1 MSQSCHCEAPQGP
14 WQSRRT
20 VLNFRKISA
29 NSKHFTGDSHVA
41 SLLGMTKR
49 RLFAIPRIPRCF
61 PLVFPPKPSA
71 GLVFRHPDAKTKCT
85 ARQAGRSACR
95 KVPSGLLPS
104 CLQNCKTYFVV
115 LFCNFAAA
123 AGYLTRKD
131 TLTVPGLSNVPV
143 LSLRGPAGAVA
154 ISQDCSEFQ
163 ENLGEFETFYRRF
176 PRRFAPRNDKAEA
189 LCHTEDTPM
198 FSPCLPSETFGWT
211 GFSTPRRKNEMYR
224 PASRTVSLSKSP
236 FGSFAKLPSKLQNV
250 FCSSVLQFCR
260 CGGLFDAKGHPDGFL
275 SHFSSLRNLRLG
287 SFFAS
292 PFRKNEMYRP
302 ASRTVHFVEK
312 KERERKKR
320 KSMKKRGGAIYGRHR
335 IRAGD
340 CPARTAPA
348 HWPML
353 LALRSAPH
361 RPCCQTRWAGG
372 TSCRSARW

>member
-1 MSQSCHCEAPQGP
+1 M
-14 WQSRRT
+14 
-20 VLNFRKISA
+20 
-29 NSKHFTGDSHVA
+29 
-41 SLLGMTKR
+41 
-49 RLFAIPRIPRCF
+49 
-61 PLVFPPKPSA
+61 
-71 GLVFRHPDAKTKCT
+71 
-85 ARQAGRSACR
+85 
-95 KVPSGLLPS
+95 
-104 CLQNCKTYFVV
+104 
-115 LFCNFAAA
+115 
-123 AGYLTRKD
+123 
-131 TLTVPGLSNVPV
+131 
-143 LSLRGPAGAVA
+143 A

-198 FSPCLPSETFGWT
+198 FSPCLPSETSGWT
-211 GFSTPRRKNEMYR
+211 GFSTPRRKNKMYR

-260 CGGLFDAKGHPDGFL
+260 CGGLFDAKGNPDGFL

>member
-20 VLNFRKISA
+20 VRNFRKISA

-49 RLFAIPRIPRCF
+49 RLFAIPRIPRRF

-85 ARQAGRSACR
+85 ARQAGR
-95 KVPSGLLPS
+95 
-104 CLQNCKTYFVV
+104 Y
-115 LFCNFAAA
+115 
-123 AGYLTRKD
+123 
-131 TLTVPGLSNVPV
+131 
-143 LSLRGPAGAVA
+143 
-154 ISQDCSEFQ
+154 ISKK
-163 ENLGEFETFYRRF
+163 R
-176 PRRFAPRNDKAEA
+176 
-189 LCHTEDTPM
+189 
-198 FSPCLPSETFGWT
+198 
-211 GFSTPRRKNEMYR
+211 
-224 PASRTVSLSKSP
+224 
-236 FGSFAKLPSKLQNV
+236 
-250 FCSSVLQFCR
+250 
-260 CGGLFDAKGHPDGFL
+260 
-275 SHFSSLRNLRLG
+275 
-287 SFFAS
+287 
-292 PFRKNEMYRP
+292 
-302 ASRTVHFVEK
+302 K

>member
-1 MSQSCHCEAPQGP
+1 
-14 WQSRRT
+14 
-20 VLNFRKISA
+20 
-29 NSKHFTGDSHVA
+29 
-41 SLLGMTKR
+41 
-49 RLFAIPRIPRCF
+49 
-61 PLVFPPKPSA
+61 
-71 GLVFRHPDAKTKCT
+71 
-85 ARQAGRSACR
+85 
-95 KVPSGLLPS
+95 
-104 CLQNCKTYFVV
+104 
-115 LFCNFAAA
+115 
-123 AGYLTRKD
+123 
-131 TLTVPGLSNVPV
+131 
-143 LSLRGPAGAVA
+143 
-154 ISQDCSEFQ
+154 
-163 ENLGEFETFYRRF
+163 
-176 PRRFAPRNDKAEA
+176 
-189 LCHTEDTPM
+189 
-198 FSPCLPSETFGWT
+198 
-211 GFSTPRRKNEMYR
+211 MYR

-260 CGGLFDAKGHPDGFL
+260 CGGLLNAKGNPDGFL

>member
-1 MSQSCHCEAPQGP
+1 MEISHKMFRIRRSLPKIRSNPARLPRPLQGLAM
-14 WQSRRT
+14 T
-20 VLNFRKISA
+20 SA
-29 NSKHFTGDSHVA
+29 T
-41 SLLGMTKR
+41 
-49 RLFAIPRIPRCF
+49 
-61 PLVFPPKPSA
+61 
-71 GLVFRHPDAKTKCT
+71 
-85 ARQAGRSACR
+85 
-95 KVPSGLLPS
+95 
-104 CLQNCKTYFVV
+104 
-115 LFCNFAAA
+115 
-123 AGYLTRKD
+123 
-131 TLTVPGLSNVPV
+131 
-143 LSLRGPAGAVA
+143 
-154 ISQDCSEFQ
+154 
-163 ENLGEFETFYRRF
+163 
-176 PRRFAPRNDKAEA
+176 
-189 LCHTEDTPM
+189 
-198 FSPCLPSETFGWT
+198 
-211 GFSTPRRKNEMYR
+211 FSTSKRINEMYR

-260 CGGLFDAKGHPDGFL
+260 CGGLLNAKGNPDGFL

-353 LALRSAPH
+353 LALRPAPH

-372 TSCRSARW
+372 MSCRSARW

>member
-1 MSQSCHCEAPQGP
+1 MFRIRRSLPKIRSDPARLPRPLQGLAM
-14 WQSRRT
+14 T
-20 VLNFRKISA
+20 SA
-29 NSKHFTGDSHVA
+29 T
-41 SLLGMTKR
+41 
-49 RLFAIPRIPRCF
+49 
-61 PLVFPPKPSA
+61 
-71 GLVFRHPDAKTKCT
+71 
-85 ARQAGRSACR
+85 
-95 KVPSGLLPS
+95 
-104 CLQNCKTYFVV
+104 
-115 LFCNFAAA
+115 
-123 AGYLTRKD
+123 
-131 TLTVPGLSNVPV
+131 
-143 LSLRGPAGAVA
+143 
-154 ISQDCSEFQ
+154 
-163 ENLGEFETFYRRF
+163 
-176 PRRFAPRNDKAEA
+176 
-189 LCHTEDTPM
+189 
-198 FSPCLPSETFGWT
+198 
-211 GFSTPRRKNEMYR
+211 FSTSKRKNEMYR
-224 PASRTVSLSKSP
+224 PESRTVSLSKSP

-320 KSMKKRGGAIYGRHR
+320 KSMKKGGDAIYGRHR

>member
-1 MSQSCHCEAPQGP
+1 MPYRGYP
-14 WQSRRT
+14 D
-20 VLNFRKISA
+20 V
-29 NSKHFTGDSHVA
+29 
-41 SLLGMTKR
+41 
-49 RLFAIPRIPRCF
+49 F
-61 PLVFPPKPSA
+61 PLSSLRNLRLDWFFDTQTQKQNVPPGKPDGQLVKKSLRVFCQAAFKI
-71 GLVFRHPDAKTKCT
+71 AK
-85 ARQAGRSACR
+85 
-95 KVPSGLLPS
+95 L
-104 CLQNCKTYFVV
+104 FVV

-123 AGYLTRKD
+123 AGDQTRKD
-131 TLTVPGLSNVPV
+131 TLTVSFQLVKKVP
-143 LSLRGPAGAVA
+143 SG
-154 ISQDCSEFQ
+154 F
-163 ENLGEFETFYRRF
+163 
-176 PRRFAPRNDKAEA
+176 
-189 LCHTEDTPM
+189 
-198 FSPCLPSETFGWT
+198 LPSCF
-211 GFSTPRRKNEMYR
+211 
-224 PASRTVSLSKSP
+224 
-236 FGSFAKLPSKLQNV
+236 QNCKMK
-250 FCSSVLQFCR
+250 FCSIILQFCR
-260 CGGLFDAKGHPDGFL
+260 CGGLLNAKGNPDGFL

-320 KSMKKRGGAIYGRHR
+320 KSMKKRGRAIYGRHR

>member
-1 MSQSCHCEAPQGP
+1 MSQSCHC
-14 WQSRRT
+14 R
-20 VLNFRKISA
+20 
-29 NSKHFTGDSHVA
+29 
-41 SLLGMTKR
+41 
-49 RLFAIPRIPRCF
+49 
-61 PLVFPPKPSA
+61 
-71 GLVFRHPDAKTKCT
+71 
-85 ARQAGRSACR
+85 GRSDVEISHKMFRIRRSLPKILSDPAR
-95 KVPSGLLPS
+95 LPRPLQGLAMTS
-104 CLQNCKTYFVV
+104 AT
-115 LFCNFAAA
+115 
-123 AGYLTRKD
+123 
-131 TLTVPGLSNVPV
+131 
-143 LSLRGPAGAVA
+143 
-154 ISQDCSEFQ
+154 
-163 ENLGEFETFYRRF
+163 
-176 PRRFAPRNDKAEA
+176 
-189 LCHTEDTPM
+189 
-198 FSPCLPSETFGWT
+198 
-211 GFSTPRRKNEMYR
+211 FSTSKRINEMYR

-236 FGSFAKLPSKLQNV
+236 FWPFAKLPSKLQNV

-260 CGGLFDAKGHPDGFL
+260 CGGLLNAKGNPDGFL

-335 IRAGD
+335 IRAGC

>member
-49 RLFAIPRIPRCF
+49 RLFAIPRIPRRF

-85 ARQAGRSACR
+85 ARQAGRSACQ

-104 CLQNCKTYFVV
+104 CLQNCKT
-115 LFCNFAAA
+115 
-123 AGYLTRKD
+123 
-131 TLTVPGLSNVPV
+131 
-143 LSLRGPAGAVA
+143 
-154 ISQDCSEFQ
+154 
-163 ENLGEFETFYRRF
+163 
-176 PRRFAPRNDKAEA
+176 
-189 LCHTEDTPM
+189 
-198 FSPCLPSETFGWT
+198 
-211 GFSTPRRKNEMYR
+211 
-224 PASRTVSLSKSP
+224 
-236 FGSFAKLPSKLQNV
+236 
-250 FCSSVLQFCR
+250 FCSTVLQFCR
-260 CGGLFDAKGHPDGFL
+260 CGGLFDAKGHPDGFLSACRKVPSGFLPSCFQNCKMKFCSIILQFCRCGGLLNAKGNPDGFL

-348 HWPML
+348 HWSML

>member
-1 MSQSCHCEAPQGP
+1 MEISHKMFRIRRSLPKIRSDPARLPRPLQGLAM
-14 WQSRRT
+14 T
-20 VLNFRKISA
+20 SA
-29 NSKHFTGDSHVA
+29 T
-41 SLLGMTKR
+41 
-49 RLFAIPRIPRCF
+49 
-61 PLVFPPKPSA
+61 
-71 GLVFRHPDAKTKCT
+71 
-85 ARQAGRSACR
+85 
-95 KVPSGLLPS
+95 
-104 CLQNCKTYFVV
+104 
-115 LFCNFAAA
+115 
-123 AGYLTRKD
+123 
-131 TLTVPGLSNVPV
+131 
-143 LSLRGPAGAVA
+143 
-154 ISQDCSEFQ
+154 
-163 ENLGEFETFYRRF
+163 
-176 PRRFAPRNDKAEA
+176 
-189 LCHTEDTPM
+189 
-198 FSPCLPSETFGWT
+198 
-211 GFSTPRRKNEMYR
+211 FSTSKRINEMYR

-260 CGGLFDAKGHPDGFL
+260 CGGLLNAKGNPDGFL

-320 KSMKKRGGAIYGRHR
+320 KSMKKRGRAIYGRHR

>member
-1 MSQSCHCEAPQGP
+1 MEISHKMFRIRRSLPKILSDPARLPRPLQGLAM
-14 WQSRRT
+14 T
-20 VLNFRKISA
+20 SA
-29 NSKHFTGDSHVA
+29 T
-41 SLLGMTKR
+41 
-49 RLFAIPRIPRCF
+49 
-61 PLVFPPKPSA
+61 
-71 GLVFRHPDAKTKCT
+71 
-85 ARQAGRSACR
+85 
-95 KVPSGLLPS
+95 
-104 CLQNCKTYFVV
+104 
-115 LFCNFAAA
+115 
-123 AGYLTRKD
+123 
-131 TLTVPGLSNVPV
+131 
-143 LSLRGPAGAVA
+143 
-154 ISQDCSEFQ
+154 
-163 ENLGEFETFYRRF
+163 
-176 PRRFAPRNDKAEA
+176 
-189 LCHTEDTPM
+189 
-198 FSPCLPSETFGWT
+198 
-211 GFSTPRRKNEMYR
+211 FSTSKRINEMYR
-224 PASRTVSLSKSP
+224 PESRTVSLSKSP

-260 CGGLFDAKGHPDGFL
+260 CGGLFDAKGNPDGFL

-320 KSMKKRGGAIYGRHR
+320 NSMKKRGGAIYGRHR

>member
-85 ARQAGRSACR
+85 ARQAGRSACQ

-104 CLQNCKTYFVV
+104 CLQNCKT
-115 LFCNFAAA
+115 
-123 AGYLTRKD
+123 
-131 TLTVPGLSNVPV
+131 
-143 LSLRGPAGAVA
+143 
-154 ISQDCSEFQ
+154 
-163 ENLGEFETFYRRF
+163 
-176 PRRFAPRNDKAEA
+176 
-189 LCHTEDTPM
+189 
-198 FSPCLPSETFGWT
+198 
-211 GFSTPRRKNEMYR
+211 
-224 PASRTVSLSKSP
+224 
-236 FGSFAKLPSKLQNV
+236 
-250 FCSSVLQFCR
+250 FCSTVLQFCR
-260 CGGLFDAKGHPDGFL
+260 CGGLLNAKGNPDGFL

-302 ASRTVHFVEK
+302 ASRTVHFEEK
-312 KERERKKR
+312 KERERKREK
-320 KSMKKRGGAIYGRHR
+320 A
-335 IRAGD
+335 
-340 CPARTAPA
+340 
-348 HWPML
+348 
-353 LALRSAPH
+353 
-361 RPCCQTRWAGG
+361 
-372 TSCRSARW
+372 

>member
-1 MSQSCHCEAPQGP
+1 MEISHKMFRIRRSLPKILSDPARLPRPLQGLAM
-14 WQSRRT
+14 T
-20 VLNFRKISA
+20 SA
-29 NSKHFTGDSHVA
+29 T
-41 SLLGMTKR
+41 
-49 RLFAIPRIPRCF
+49 
-61 PLVFPPKPSA
+61 
-71 GLVFRHPDAKTKCT
+71 
-85 ARQAGRSACR
+85 
-95 KVPSGLLPS
+95 
-104 CLQNCKTYFVV
+104 
-115 LFCNFAAA
+115 
-123 AGYLTRKD
+123 
-131 TLTVPGLSNVPV
+131 
-143 LSLRGPAGAVA
+143 
-154 ISQDCSEFQ
+154 
-163 ENLGEFETFYRRF
+163 
-176 PRRFAPRNDKAEA
+176 
-189 LCHTEDTPM
+189 
-198 FSPCLPSETFGWT
+198 
-211 GFSTPRRKNEMYR
+211 FSTSKRINEMYR

-260 CGGLFDAKGHPDGFL
+260 CGGLLNAKGNPDGFL

>member
-1 MSQSCHCEAPQGP
+1 MFRIRRSLPKIRSDPARLPRPLQGLAM
-14 WQSRRT
+14 T
-20 VLNFRKISA
+20 SA
-29 NSKHFTGDSHVA
+29 T
-41 SLLGMTKR
+41 
-49 RLFAIPRIPRCF
+49 
-61 PLVFPPKPSA
+61 
-71 GLVFRHPDAKTKCT
+71 
-85 ARQAGRSACR
+85 
-95 KVPSGLLPS
+95 
-104 CLQNCKTYFVV
+104 
-115 LFCNFAAA
+115 
-123 AGYLTRKD
+123 
-131 TLTVPGLSNVPV
+131 
-143 LSLRGPAGAVA
+143 
-154 ISQDCSEFQ
+154 
-163 ENLGEFETFYRRF
+163 
-176 PRRFAPRNDKAEA
+176 
-189 LCHTEDTPM
+189 
-198 FSPCLPSETFGWT
+198 
-211 GFSTPRRKNEMYR
+211 FSTSKRINEMYR
-224 PASRTVSLSKSP
+224 PESRTVSLSKSP

-260 CGGLFDAKGHPDGFL
+260 CGGLLNAKGNPDGFL

-320 KSMKKRGGAIYGRHR
+320 KSMKKRGDAIYGRHR